1 MLKEKS
7 VFLLDMDGTI
17 YLGEELIFGAK
28 EFLKHLK
35 QQGKRYF
42 FLTNNSSKNKKKY
55 MKKLRRLEIEAKE
68 EDVFTSGAATTIV
81 LNQRIPGGKIFL
93 IRVMLADDQ
102 AMVRGALAALLAL
115 EGDIEVV
122 AQSLPNIRVEQVLIC
137 MYTYLKRHLNT
148 KIGRAHV

>member
-35 QQGKRYF
+35 QQGKRYL

-55 MKKLRRLEIEAKE
+55 VEKLRRLGIEAKE
-68 EDVFTSGAATTIV
+68 EDVFTSGEATTIV
-81 LNQRIPGGKIFL
+81 LNQRLPGGKIFL
-93 IRVMLADDQ
+93 M
-102 AMVRGALAALLAL
+102 GTPAL
-115 EGDIEVV
+115 EEEF
-122 AQSLPNIRVEQVLIC
+122 AN
-137 MYTYLKRHLNT
+137 
-148 KIGRAHV
+148 A